1 MQLHFD
7 THGNPKQKQAAKAWV
22 DPGISDILYGGAKA
36 GGKSW
41 LGANLVFGDAFIY
54 PETHYF
60 IARDSLSDLRKYT
73 IPTIH
78 KVFKEWKI
86 TDKYFNFNGQDNIFK
101 LYNNS
106 KVFLI
111 DAAYQPRD
119 PLFQRFG
126 SIEMTK
132 GWIEEAGEF
141 RVEAK
146 NALAATIGR
155 HLNQKYSLPATLLQT
170 CNPSKNYLY
179 KDYYKQFKAGT
190 LDSWRT
196 FIQAFPEDNKML
208 DEGYVENLMR
218 TLSKNEKERL
228 IYGNWEYDDDPAA
241 LIDYDR
247 ILDIFTNT
255 HVEPGYKCITSDI
268 ARLGGDRIVIITWN
282 GWRGKIKWY
291 KKQTLDITGALIE
304 EERYKLGIGHSDVL
318 VDEDGMG
325 GGVVD
330 FLKFKGFVNN
340 ARAVPSPNSAYNDRG
355 VQEAENFDNIK
366 SQCYFRLADRI
377 NKNGLYLECEDSEIR
392 QWVIEELE
400 QVKQKMMD
408 SDLKKGVIP
417 KDKIKDTLGRSPDF
431 ADALMMREY
440 FELKPKRTFADA
452 DY

>member
-179 KDYYKQFKAGT
+179 KDYYKPFKAGT

-340 ARAVPSPNSAYNDRG
+340 ARAVPSPNAAYNDRG
-355 VQEAENFDNIK
+355 VQEPENFDNIK